1 MSTINFGS
9 SVSLTQFADAI
20 ATAGSEVTIIGQ
32 GEPGIGKSAM
42 LNLLSK
48 RFPSYETA
56 YIDCTLLDLGDFAL
70 PYTVEENDMR
80 VTRFAPN
87 ARFKLHMGKPV
98 IIMLDEIG
106 KAMKSVK
113 NVLLTLMNEH
123 RIGDVTLP
131 QGSIVFGTTNLAS
144 DGVGDSLEAHA
155 RNRVCFTTVRKPH
168 AGFNADGSVDP
179 DSWGAWALNNDI
191 APEVIAWVKQY
202 PHALE
207 SYTDPAQRD
216 NELIFNPT
224 KPQGAFVT
232 PRSLEKA
239 SHIAK
244 RRAELGDMLTIN
256 LLSGVIG
263 ESAAKY
269 MQAFFTVVDKLPT
282 WEAIVKDPKNA
293 KLPSDT
299 DTIAKCLLVFSAIT
313 RVERT
318 TMDSWLEYAQRMEM
332 EWQAL
337 FAKSVM
343 KSTSKQSIAISN
355 DKFKQWAI
363 KNQWAF

>member
-1 MSTINFGS
+1 MSAINFGS
-9 SVSLTQFADAI
+9 SVSLKEFADAI

-32 GEPGIGKSAM
+32 GEPGIGKSAT

-48 RFPSYETA
+48 RFPSHEIA
-56 YIDCTLLDLGDFAL
+56 YIDCTLLDLSDFAL

-87 ARFKLHMGKPV
+87 ARFKLHLGKPV

-131 QGSIVFGTTNLAS
+131 KGSIVFGTTNLAS

-155 RNRVCFTTVRKPH
+155 RNRVCLTTVRKPH
-168 AGFNADGSVDP
+168 AGFNPDGSVDP
-179 DSWGAWALNNDI
+179 DSWGAWALSNDV

-202 PHALE
+202 PHSLE
-207 SYTDPAQRD
+207 SYTDPAQRE

-244 RRAELGDMLTIN
+244 RRAELGDLLTIN

-282 WEAIVKDPKNA
+282 WEAIVRDPKTA
-293 KLPSDT
+293 KLPDSG

-313 RVERT
+313 RVDKDT
-318 TMDSWLEYAQRMEM
+318 LDNWLVYAERMEM

-343 KSTSKQSIAISN
+343 KSTAKQSIAIHN
-355 DKFKQWAI
+355 DKFKAWAI